1 MKFIIIATNSFVK
14 LFGNLCKGLCYLY
27 HLVFPASRF
36 ILPNHATSWVSST
49 EKDSGIPKLI
59 WQTNFTN
66 RCTLPVYLNFLFN
79 RLMTPSWQYNYVST
93 EDRAKFIK
101 EHMNE
106 ATYQAYQQLTVGAA
120 QADLWRLVVLYVH
133 GGVYLDID
141 ATLIWPLSLTLKRFH
156 ESLFIRV
163 KKNTEITNYF
173 LATKPGTELYRQL
186 IAGVV
191 KNINNYHG
199 EGVYQSTGP
208 GAFPGIIEQHNPPCL
223 DRKLVCIQAGFT
235 NEYFQYMD
243 KPRGKWTHQ
252 DPNSLVDVTKRE
264 ETHLTSEDQT
274 EPSKQKKL

>member
-1 MKFIIIATNSFVK
+1 MKLIIATNRLIK

-27 HLVFPASRF
+27 HQIFPTSRF
-36 ILPNHATSWVSST
+36 ILPSHAVPWIGKTT
-49 EKDSGIPKLI
+49 DNSGIPKII
-59 WQTNFTN
+59 WQTNFSN

-79 RLMTPSWQYNYVST
+79 RLMTSSWQYNYVST
-93 EDRAKFIK
+93 EDRAVFIK
-101 EHMNE
+101 EHMDE
-106 ATYQAYQQLTVGAA
+106 VTYQAYLKLTNGAA

-186 IAGVV
+186 IAHVV
-191 KNINNYHG
+191 KNINNYNG
-199 EGVYQSTGP
+199 EGVYDTTGP
-208 GAFPGIIEQHNPPCL
+208 GAFPGIIEKYDPPCL

-252 DPNSLVDVTKRE
+252 DPKALVDATRARDCPPK
-264 ETHLTSEDQT
+264 D
-274 EPSKQKKL
+274 

>member
-1 MKFIIIATNSFVK
+1 MKLIIITTNRFIK
-14 LFGNLCKGLCYLY
+14 LFGNLCKVLCYLGY
-27 HLVFPASRF
+27 QIFPTSRF
-36 ILPNHATSWVSST
+36 TLPKYAAPWIGST
-49 EKDSGIPKLI
+49 QENSGIPKI
-59 WQTNFTN
+59 VWQTNFTN

-93 EDRAKFIK
+93 EERAVFIK
-101 EHMNE
+101 KHADE
-106 ATYQAYQQLTVGAA
+106 ATYQAYLKLTDGAA

-141 ATLIWPLSLTLKRFH
+141 ATLIWPLSLTLKRYH

-186 IAGVV
+186 IATVV
-191 KNINNYHG
+191 KNINNYKG
-199 EGVYQSTGP
+199 EGVYHTTGP
-208 GAFPGIIEQHNPPCL
+208 GTFPSIVEKYNSPCL

-243 KPRGKWTHQ
+243 KPRGKWIHQ
-252 DPNSLVDVTKRE
+252 DPNALVDATRCE
-264 ETHLTSEDQT
+264 ETHLK
-274 EPSKQKKL
+274 PKA